1 MDQSPPQ
8 EASYRLDNQKNS
20 KPFMKDT
27 VYYHGLDKPSLEGS
41 DDGTRQSEKKNCMWS
56 LSSVFNSKFLIL
68 FMSLLVN
75 F

>member
-41 DDGTRQSEKKNCMWS
+41 DDGTRQSEKKIVCGVCPAS
-56 LSSVFNSKFLIL
+56 LIL
-68 FMSLLVN
+68 NS
-75 F
+75 